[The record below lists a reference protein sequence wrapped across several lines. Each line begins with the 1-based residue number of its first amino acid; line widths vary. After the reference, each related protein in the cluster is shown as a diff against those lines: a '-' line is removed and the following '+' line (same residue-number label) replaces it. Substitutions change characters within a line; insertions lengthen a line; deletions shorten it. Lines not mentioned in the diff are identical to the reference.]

1 MPSDEILYKRYIA
14 GDSGAA
20 DPLVERYGNPLT
32 LYINNYIQ
40 DIHEAEDLM
49 IEAFSLLFAKER
61 PIKGEGA
68 FKAYLFKTARNLAFR
83 HRQKH
88 RLWFLR
94 LEELPFEVHSEA
106 SADEELLQDERNRQL
121 YRAMEQIN
129 QEYREA
135 VYLVYFEG
143 LSYRNTAL
151 VMGKNEQQ
159 VTNLVYR
166 GKQSLKKILEKE
178 GFVYE
183 DN

>member
-1 MPSDEILYKRYIA
+1 MLSDEILYKRYIDGNA
-14 GDSGAA
+14 EAA
-20 DPLVERYGNPLT
+20 TPLVERYGNPLT

-88 RLWFLR
+88 RFLFLR
-94 LEELPFEVHSEA
+94 LEELPFEPKSDVLAESE
-106 SADEELLQDERNRQL
+106 LFQNERNRQL
-121 YRAMEQIN
+121 YQAMEQIKP
-129 QEYREA
+129 EYREA

-143 LSYRNTAL
+143 LSYQNTAL

-159 VTNLVYR
+159 ITNLVYR